1 MPRIFDCA
9 AIRTSLAPCF
19 SWLWRAR
26 GKESSFNGL
35 LLSVPAVESVPGNL
49 NSGFNRLKQGANE
62 TITRHGLSFCAGPLL
77 SVAAL
82 VLASHISF
90 GAQMLSLQ
98 EAHTLALQRNPRI
111 SIAQLQVLTAQEIR
125 KEARAAYF
133 PTLTAN
139 ATAVG
144 TSDENTRIAAGA
156 LNNPAIF
163 DRNAEGLILSQ
174 LITDFGRTANSVAG
188 ARLRVSAAKQNERAT
203 QEELLLAVDAAYF
216 GVLNATSIR
225 EVAKQ
230 TIETRDLTMN
240 QVSTLASNKL
250 RSELDVNFAKVNL
263 DEGKLLLLRAE
274 NENAS
279 ALTRLSTLL
288 GYQEPQAFQL
298 IEEPLPPPA
307 SSNVDQLVQIALL
320 HRPDL
325 ERLRLEGEA
334 SKHYAK
340 AEHAANYPTLSA
352 VGSAGVI
359 PAGDPT
365 FRKDYAAAGLN
376 LSIPLFEGGLY
387 QARAREFDLR
397 VNIAVQKLK
406 EAEDNAVRDVRIAW
420 LSTQEGFERLR
431 VTEALLRH
439 AAEAY
444 DLAEERYKLGT
455 VSIIELSQAQL
466 NKTAAQIASVSA
478 RYEYQ
483 LQLSR
488 LAFETGTAN
497 KRETENRLH

>member
-1 MPRIFDCA
+1 
-9 AIRTSLAPCF
+9 
-19 SWLWRAR
+19 
-26 GKESSFNGL
+26 
-35 LLSVPAVESVPGNL
+35 
-49 NSGFNRLKQGANE
+49 
-62 TITRHGLSFCAGPLL
+62 
-77 SVAAL
+77 
-82 VLASHISF
+82 
-90 GAQMLSLQ
+90 
-98 EAHTLALQRNPRI
+98 
-111 SIAQLQVLTAQEIR
+111 
-125 KEARAAYF
+125 
-133 PTLTAN
+133 
-139 ATAVG
+139 
-144 TSDENTRIAAGA
+144 
-156 LNNPAIF
+156 
-163 DRNAEGLILSQ
+163 
-174 LITDFGRTANSVAG
+174 
-188 ARLRVSAAKQNERAT
+188 
-203 QEELLLAVDAAYF
+203 
-216 GVLNATSIR
+216 
-225 EVAKQ
+225 
-230 TIETRDLTMN
+230 MN

-298 IEEPLPPPA
+298 IEEPLPHPA
-307 SSNVDQLVQIALL
+307 SSNVDQLVQFALL

-359 PAGDPT
+359 PIGDPT

-397 VNIAVQKLK
+397 VNIASQKLK

-466 NKTAAQIASVSA
+466 NKTAAQIAGVSA

-488 LAFETGTAN
+488 LSFEIGGHALPSPIS
-497 KRETENRLH
+497 R